1 MCHHLS
7 MVAGS
12 PSPAKL
18 PSWIWP
24 RFLAAENSLQSPG
37 SVLQFRWSLTAL
49 LSPQTTE
56 QVSSK
61 LTEEVVVTGVNWY
74 F

>member
-12 PSPAKL
+12 RSPAKL

-37 SVLQFRWSLTAL
+37 SVLQFR
-49 LSPQTTE
+49 
-56 QVSSK
+56 
-61 LTEEVVVTGVNWY
+61 
-74 F
+74 